1 MGLGD
6 LEALEVVRSAVLETA
21 FGDAQRPSGGM
32 SVGVQSVSRV
42 SFGFGAHRRAR
53 ELVVQVRREGPA
65 AADMRGEVV
74 GSFRGFK
81 GRYSEQGRLRPGRHA
96 HGDAIGRGSANRI
109 ASSKRRR
116 APQRSA
122 HRECLERCWVIRG
135 KEGSKAGS
143 RRLTLGEPLGLRP
156 ALRRAAATRC
166 TPACGE
172 TALRFQVFALFLAT
186 LGVENPKS
194 PHLIRLRPAFRG
206 WPPPAC
212 GTLLAAL
219 VASVTSFA
227 LNDRL
232 SGLVLPRRVETEV
245 LWTRRAV
252 DSARFHVAARVTR
265 SPPFAHRVGCAAHSF
280 AGII

>member
-1 MGLGD
+1 MGGALGGLET
-6 LEALEVVRSAVLETA
+6 LEAGRSAVLETA
-21 FGDAQRPSGGM
+21 FGDAQRPSGGR
-32 SVGVQSVSRV
+32 SVGVQRVSRV
-42 SFGFGAHRRAR
+42 PFGFRAHRRAQ
-53 ELVVQVRREGPA
+53 ELVVRVGRNGPA
-65 AADMRGEVV
+65 AAGRRIRAV
-74 GSFRGFK
+74 GSSLG
-81 GRYSEQGRLRPGRHA
+81 
-96 HGDAIGRGSANRI
+96 
-109 ASSKRRR
+109 AST
-116 APQRSA
+116 AA
-122 HRECLERCWVIRG
+122 M
-135 KEGSKAGS
+135 S
-143 RRLTLGEPLGLRP
+143 RRLACVGVGDFFERWAWSVQVGTQARSRRRTLGEPLGLRP
-156 ALRRAAATRC
+156 ALRRPTVPSSAPGLRRNGAATSGVS
-166 TPACGE
+166 PWI
-172 TALRFQVFALFLAT
+172 LAA

-206 WPPPAC
+206 CPPPAC